1 MPRFGL
7 RFWLFLPTPPPRL
20 LLPPFSSLSA
30 PSAPPPAER
39 AWDFVSPESGKLK
52 LYMSAWPRMDGRRN
66 GKRREACCVAGLMKK
81 LRGSR
86 QPWAWLW
93 MPLMMAGARR
103 LYVQGLKERRV
114 QRRAFRRA
122 ETGEKARGFSLRSYP
137 SAHAVAS
144 RSCACGESETSDDS
158 SLFFSLSFVSS
169 LFDCSCISAVGE
181 NEQIVHANQG
191 FSYSCKRKARMCSA
205 NSSIE
210 MIIFARE
217 WRGTCYSCHD
227 VASECD
233 RWCPAPTDSTSTSSN
248 GSSSQLSLQ
257 YCTTR
262 RHSTAPESNHARGPF
277 AVVLYLQ
284 IPLGKS

>member
-1 MPRFGL
+1 MLRFGL

-122 ETGEKARGFSLRSYP
+122 EAGEKARGFSLRSYP

-144 RSCACGESETSDDS
+144 RSCACGESETNDDS
-158 SLFFSLSFVSS
+158 SLFFHF
-169 LFDCSCISAVGE
+169 
-181 NEQIVHANQG
+181 H
-191 FSYSCKRKARMCSA
+191 
-205 NSSIE
+205 
-210 MIIFARE
+210 
-217 WRGTCYSCHD
+217 SCHLCLIAPAFQPW
-227 VASECD
+227 VKMNRLCTPTKVSVTHVNGRREC
-233 RWCPAPTDSTSTSSN
+233 AQPTVRS
-248 GSSSQLSLQ
+248 
-257 YCTTR
+257 
-262 RHSTAPESNHARGPF
+262 
-277 AVVLYLQ
+277 
-284 IPLGKS
+284 K